1 MNNLDSILKSRDFTL
16 LTKVHLVKAM
26 VFPVVMYGC
35 ENWTIKKTEHQ
46 RIDAFELWVLE
57 KTLESPLDYKEIQ
70 PVNPKGNQS
79 WICNGRTGA
88 ETEAPILWPPDVK
101 NSHCKRPWCWE
112 RLKAGGE
119 GDNRGWDGWMASLAR
134 RTWVWASSGSWWWTE
149 KPGVLQSLGSQRV
162 RRDWATELNWMT
174 TIIFKRYC
182 QGNEDKPQIKVK
194 ALQRNIYMLMDLP
207 ENIQRALK
215 PLH

>member
-1 MNNLDSILKSRDFTL
+1 M
-16 LTKVHLVKAM
+16 
-26 VFPVVMYGC
+26 
-35 ENWTIKKTEHQ
+35 
-46 RIDAFELWVLE
+46 VLE
-57 KTLESPLDYKEIQ
+57 KTLESPLDYKEIK
-70 PVNPKGNQS
+70 PVNPEGNQS
-79 WICNGRTGA
+79 WIFIERTNA
-88 ETEAPILWPPDVK
+88 EAEAPVLWPPDAK
-101 NSHCKRPWCWE
+101 NWLIGKDPD
-112 RLKAGGE
+112 GGK
-119 GDNRGWDGWMASLAR
+119 DWRQDYNRGWDGWMASLTQW
-134 RTWVWASSGSWWWTE
+134 TWVWASSGSWWWTE